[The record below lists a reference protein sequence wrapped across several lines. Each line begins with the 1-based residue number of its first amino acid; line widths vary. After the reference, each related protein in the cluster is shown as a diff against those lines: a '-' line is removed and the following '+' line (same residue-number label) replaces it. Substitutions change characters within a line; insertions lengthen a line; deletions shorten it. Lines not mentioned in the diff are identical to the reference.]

1 MKKLSIGLLDELAK
15 NQQRI
20 SELEMKGFLGGGSG
34 TIDDP
39 YSEYEATIA
48 IDFGTFNGGY
58 VEDSHGIVSYWHKEI
73 IVTPYG
79 VYSSPYGAYGYI
91 YGSYSDWGQY
101 GSYGYESYYNG
112 QGTSNTLENALTGAG
127 IGVGVEVFLED
138 IVEQIC
144 RSDAA
149 RQQLYSAAKASV
161 KAGKIAGN
169 ISKGCGV
176 VGLVLSI
183 GGSYHSLV
191 AVVDGTAEAAD
202 YLNGISILSATAG
215 VVCAFTGVGLP
226 VTLVCDGVSIGCSI
240 AAEIV
245 EQ

>member
-1 MKKLSIGLLDELAK
+1 MWNS
-15 NQQRI
+15 
-20 SELEMKGFLGGGSG
+20 M
-34 TIDDP
+34 
-39 YSEYEATIA
+39 
-48 IDFGTFNGGY
+48 
-58 VEDSHGIVSYWHKEI
+58 
-73 IVTPYG
+73 
-79 VYSSPYGAYGYI
+79 
-91 YGSYSDWGQY
+91 Y

>member
-1 MKKLSIGLLDELAK
+1 MKKISIGLLDELAK

-39 YSEYEATIA
+39 YSEYEAAIS
-48 IDFGTFNGGY
+48 IDFGTFKGGY
-58 VEDSHGIVSYWHKEI
+58 VEDSHGIVSYWHKDI

-79 VYSSPYGAYGYI
+79 VYSSPYGMWN
-91 YGSYSDWGQY
+91 SMY

-112 QGTSNTLENALTGAG
+112 QGISNTLENALTGAG

>member
-1 MKKLSIGLLDELAK
+1 MKRKITLSTLEELSGA
-15 NQQRI
+15 I
-20 SELEMKGFLGGGSG
+20 SHNDLANYLGGGSG
-34 TIDDP
+34 TQNDP
-39 YSEYEATIA
+39 FTFSEYMTLGWAFT
-48 IDFGTFNGGY
+48 
-58 VEDSHGIVSYWHKEI
+58 HGWVKMSDGNISYLTEN
-73 IVTPYG
+73 YF
-79 VYSSPYGAYGYI
+79 
-91 YGSYSDWGQY
+91 SYSGCTDNC
-101 GSYGYESYYNG
+101 YN
-112 QGTSNTLENALTGAG
+112 GTSNYWGSSWMFNNSDYYGSSASSSSTLEKALTGAG
-127 IGVGVEVFLED
+127 ISVGVEAFLED

-183 GGSYHSLV
+183 GGSFHSLV

-202 YLNGISILSATAG
+202 YLNGISILSAATG